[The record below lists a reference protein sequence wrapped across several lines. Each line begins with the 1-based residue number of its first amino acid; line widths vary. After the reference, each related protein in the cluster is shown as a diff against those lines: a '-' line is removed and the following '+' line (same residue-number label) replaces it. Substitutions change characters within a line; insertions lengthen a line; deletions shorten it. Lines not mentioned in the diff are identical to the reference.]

1 MVAQARSC
9 NAEHVKQFASYLF
22 FLLAENTPFLMRRGR
37 KEHYMKNYRTNLTAD
52 ELRCLRALTEFKRE
66 EIARKVREIERI
78 SDLEDRDLNKEEF
91 EIVKAYSFIN
101 TLANKLFKKSF
112 EKRI

>member
-1 MVAQARSC
+1 
-9 NAEHVKQFASYLF
+9 
-22 FLLAENTPFLMRRGR
+22 
-37 KEHYMKNYRTNLTAD
+37 MKTYRMNITAD

-66 EIARKVREIERI
+66 EIAQKVREIERI
-78 SDLEDRDLNKEEF
+78 SDIEDRDLNKEEF